1 MFLAASGLLGSCATV
16 EFGQDEHRV
25 LVSEVIRMTRE
36 GMPPDI
42 IVKQMRDSKTVYRL
56 TATQLVL
63 LHDQGIADPV
73 IDYMQETYLGA
84 GRREQNLADWNTREM
99 WSDHF

>member
-1 MFLAASGLLGSCATV
+1 MFLAASGLLRSCATV

-36 GMPPDI
+36 GMPPEG
-42 IVKQMRDSKTVYRL
+42 V
-56 TATQLVL
+56 
-63 LHDQGIADPV
+63 ADPV

-84 GRREQNLADWNTREM
+84 VRREQNLADWNTREM
-99 WSDHF
+99 WSDHFW